1 LQRVGQEIE
10 VHPVMIRKWKQEFI
24 EHSTAVFEKKKKEA
38 TKSMSISPWQD
49 QRARDEDGL
58 LKNLRNRK

>member
-1 LQRVGQEIE
+1 METGIYRTQYSS
-10 VHPVMIRKWKQEFI
+10 IR
-24 EHSTAVFEKKKKEA
+24 KKKKEA